1 MKRQLL
7 AALMLSGAI
16 ACGDAAPDPSDTT
29 SVVDERS
36 QAAVVTPEFRLS
48 GIGELPDALILE
60 EVGLT
65 ITEIRLQP
73 VNGSEVAYSTTRPFG
88 LNFDLSEGETAIRG
102 HAVEFPQTGRYLVS
116 VRLEPLSPDER
127 DELVTEQGA
136 ELPMGSLELNGLVQ
150 YGEDTMGKVGGE
162 DEDGNPLPLPFER
175 TRVWTIDESWTPFHY
190 ESQRAVFFAL
200 SNVELA
206 PGEQTLVFN
215 FDLNQ
220 WAISA
225 LDPIVSA
232 VESIGSQGRPGEV
245 IDISPSL
252 DEAALGTEAMVRAA
266 SVSTMPS
273 AL

>member
-1 MKRQLL
+1 MKRRLL
-7 AALMLSGAI
+7 AMLMLSGVI
-16 ACGDAAPDPSDTT
+16 ACGEAAPDAQGEHSP
-29 SVVDERS
+29 VDARS

-48 GIGELPDALILE
+48 GIGELPEELILE

-73 VNGSEVAYSTTRPFG
+73 VIGSEVAYSTTQPFG
-88 LNFDLSEGETAIRG
+88 LSFDLSEGETAIRG

-116 VRLEPLSPDER
+116 VRLEPLSPEER
-127 DELVTEQGA
+127 DVLNEEEGLD
-136 ELPMGSLELNGLVQ
+136 LPVGSLELNGLVR
-150 YGEDTMGKVGGE
+150 YGDSAMGKVGGE

-175 TRVWTIDESWTPFHY
+175 TRAWTIDESWTPFHY
-190 ESQRAVFFAL
+190 ESQRAIFFAL
-200 SNVELA
+200 SNVELS

-220 WAISA
+220 WAIGA

-232 VESIGSQGRPGEV
+232 VETIGSQGRPGEV

-252 DEAALGTEAMVRAA
+252 DEGALGTEAMVRAA

>member
-1 MKRQLL
+1 
-7 AALMLSGAI
+7 MLSSAI
-16 ACGDAAPDPSDTT
+16 ACGEAAPESPGTDSA
-29 SVVDERS
+29 VDERS
-36 QAAVVTPEFRLS
+36 QAAMVTPEFRLS
-48 GIGELPDALILE
+48 GIGELPDELILE

-73 VNGSEVAYSTTRPFG
+73 VNGAEVAYSTTRPIG
-88 LNFDLSEGETAIRG
+88 LNFDLSQGETAIRG

-116 VRLEPLSPDER
+116 VRLEPLSSAER
-127 DELVTEQGA
+127 EELMAEEGA
-136 ELPMGSLELNGLVQ
+136 EIPMGSLELSGLVK
-150 YGEDTMGKVGGE
+150 YGEDSMGKVGGE

-190 ESQRAVFFAL
+190 ESQRAVFYAL
-200 SNVELA
+200 SNVELS

-252 DEAALGTEAMVRAA
+252 DEDALGTEAMVQAA
-266 SVSTMPS
+266 SVSTMPA